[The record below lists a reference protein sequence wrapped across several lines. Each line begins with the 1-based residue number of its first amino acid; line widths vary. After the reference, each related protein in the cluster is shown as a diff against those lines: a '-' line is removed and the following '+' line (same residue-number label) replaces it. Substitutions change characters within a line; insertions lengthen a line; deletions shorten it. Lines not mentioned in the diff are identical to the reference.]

1 MSIAAAQAD
10 TFFNEVTAAG
20 EVWAIRDEGGF
31 PTSTNASGET
41 AMPFWSKESR
51 ARKVIGNVKNYATF
65 EVERLPLEK
74 FAKTWLPG
82 LQRDGLLVGIN
93 WSGEMASGYD
103 MTPEEVADRLSIMKR

>member
-1 MSIAAAQAD
+1 MGYPRRRRISNFD
-10 TFFNEVTAAG
+10 KCVR
-20 EVWAIRDEGGF
+20 RD
-31 PTSTNASGET
+31 SHAVLV
-41 AMPFWSKESR
+41 KSR